1 MGRGVLELGLFDFK
15 DPVGKDFSRRC
26 EPFMDWVDAASREGY
41 FQFLRHH
48 VDAPKETSQVVGWG
62 GQSYSGIN
70 LASQDYLG
78 LARHPRVVRASV
90 DAALEKG
97 THSSGSETLGGGF
110 AEAKRLERI
119 VADFTGHAH
128 VVLFPTG
135 WSAGYGAIRAL
146 VRPHDVV
153 LMDALAHNCLQ
164 HGAQASTPNVATFA
178 HNDLASLEKR
188 LRGARAE
195 RPDAAILVVTE
206 SLFSMDSDHPDFA
219 RMTDLCDAYEA
230 ALMVDVAHDLG
241 VLGEGGRGVLHEAGL
256 LEKVPFL
263 IGSFSK
269 TFASIGGF
277 FAARHRGPTLYA
289 RGFSGSYTF
298 SNYLVPS
305 QVAAVTAAFGIVASE
320 EGNQLRTRALENAA
334 VLREALAEVGVPAL
348 GRVSSL
354 VLPVIGPEPV
364 ARVAY
369 RYCLEHGL
377 ILNNIEFPACRRG
390 EARFRMQVT
399 PLHTPAQMR
408 SAARTVRASLD
419 YARAVLGGASA
430 SATTTDITA
439 DTTAVAVT
447 T

>member
-1 MGRGVLELGLFDFK
+1 MAGEVLDLGLFDFK
-15 DPVGKDFSRRC
+15 DPVGKDFSTRC

-48 VDAPKETSQVVGWG
+48 VDAPKETTEVVGWG
-62 GQSYSGIN
+62 GQSYRGIN

-78 LARHPRVVRASV
+78 LARHPEVVRASAHAV
-90 DAALEKG
+90 LEKG

-110 AEAKRLERI
+110 GEAKRLERI
-119 VADFTGHAH
+119 VAGFTGHAH

-135 WSAGYGAIRAL
+135 WAAGYGAIRAL

-178 HNDLASLEKR
+178 HNDLDSLEGR
-188 LRGARAE
+188 LRRARAE
-195 RPDAAILVVTE
+195 RPDAAILVITE
-206 SLFSMDSDHPDFA
+206 SLFSMDSDHPDFE
-219 RMTDLCDAYEA
+219 RMIPLCDAYEA

-241 VLGEGGRGVLHEAGL
+241 VLGPGGRGVLHEAGL

-263 IGSFSK
+263 VGSFSK

-277 FAARHRGPTLYA
+277 FASRHRGPTLYA

-305 QVAAVTAAFGIVASE
+305 QVAAVTAAFDIVVSE
-320 EGNQLRTRALENAA
+320 EGDELRRRALENAT
-334 VLREALAEVGVPAL
+334 VLRDALAEHGVPAL

-364 ARVAY
+364 ARIAY

-390 EARFRMQVT
+390 AARFRMQVT
-399 PLHTPAQMR
+399 PLHTADQMR
-408 SAARTVRASLD
+408 SAARIVRDSLEH
-419 YARAVLGGASA
+419 AEAVLRGDFCPAAAGIPASD
-430 SATTTDITA
+430 TPITA
-439 DTTAVAVT
+439 
-447 T
+447 

>member
-1 MGRGVLELGLFDFK
+1 MKNEVLELGLFDFK
-15 DPVGKDFSRRC
+15 DPVGKDFSTRC

-48 VDAPKETSQVVGWG
+48 VDTPREMTEVVGWG
-62 GQSYSGIN
+62 GQTYSGIN

-78 LARHPRVVRASV
+78 LARHPEVVRASA
-90 DAALEKG
+90 DATLEKG

-110 AEAKRLERI
+110 GEAKRLERI
-119 VADFTGHAH
+119 VADFTDHPH

-164 HGAQASTPNVATFA
+164 HGAQASTPNVATFS
-178 HNDLASLEKR
+178 HNDMDSLESR
-188 LRGARAE
+188 LRRARNE

-206 SLFSMDSDHPDFA
+206 SLFSMDSDHPDFE
-219 RMTDLCDAYEA
+219 RMIRLCDDHGA

-241 VLGEGGRGVLHEAGL
+241 VLGPGGRGVLHEKGL
-256 LEKVPFL
+256 LDRVPFL
-263 IGSFSK
+263 VGSFSK

-305 QVAAVTAAFGIVASE
+305 QVAAVTAAFEIVASD
-320 EGNQLRTRALENAA
+320 EGRQLRRRALENAA
-334 VLREALAEVGVPAL
+334 VLRDALAEQGVPAL

-354 VLPVIGPEPV
+354 VLPVIGPEPI

-369 RYCLEHGL
+369 RHCLEHGL

-399 PLHTPAQMR
+399 PLHTTDQMR
-408 SAARTVRASLD
+408 SAARIVRKSLDHARASLGSGSGP
-419 YARAVLGGASA
+419 AAAGVSA
-430 SATTTDITA
+430 I
-439 DTTAVAVT
+439 DTHIPA
-447 T
+447 

>member
-1 MGRGVLELGLFDFK
+1 MAGRVLELGLFDFK
-15 DPVGKDFSRRC
+15 DPVGKDFSTRC

-48 VDAPKETSQVVGWG
+48 VDAPGETTEVVGWG

-78 LARHPRVVRASV
+78 LARHPRVVRASA

-110 AEAKRLERI
+110 GEAKRLERI
-119 VADFTGHAH
+119 VADFTGQPH

-135 WSAGYGAIRAL
+135 WAAGYGAIRAL

-164 HGAQASTPNVATFA
+164 QGAQASTPNVATFA
-178 HNDLASLEKR
+178 HNDLDSLENR
-188 LRGARAE
+188 LRRARAGQ
-195 RPDAAILVVTE
+195 PDAAILVVTE
-206 SLFSMDSDHPDFA
+206 SLFSMDSDYPDFE
-219 RMTDLCDAYEA
+219 RMSRLCDAYEA
-230 ALMVDVAHDLG
+230 SLMVDVAHDLG
-241 VLGEGGRGVLHEAGL
+241 VLGPGGRGVLHETGM
-256 LEKVPFL
+256 LEEVPFL
-263 IGSFSK
+263 VGSFSK

-305 QVAAVTAAFGIVASE
+305 QVAAVTAAFEVVASR
-320 EGNQLRTRALENAA
+320 EGDELRRRTLENAA
-334 VLREALAEVGVPAL
+334 ILRDALAAQGIPAL
-348 GRVSSL
+348 GRVSPL

-399 PLHTPAQMR
+399 PLHTAGQMHR
-408 SAARTVRASLD
+408 AAGIVRDSLEHARTVLGRA
-419 YARAVLGGASA
+419 AGQAAASCHTIDDSIHA
-430 SATTTDITA
+430 
-439 DTTAVAVT
+439 
-447 T
+447 